1 MIAVSRAASSAAMSA
16 ADPTYRSLTSF
27 GLPSTHAISRR
38 YQYGFPLITFLYRL
52 AIPLG
57 HRRIRGRSQANTP
70 KKPSSAHS
78 LTEPQDIKVELAAKL
93 GLGRQPLEGDL
104 GAAQRLGGAGG
115 GRDDLGVVVH
125 VEEDLG
131 HALLVEI
138 VEVAAD
144 LVEGAG

>member
-1 MIAVSRAASSAAMSA
+1 MPTEAPASDRRDPTTSSIVSTTPSRVMMPHAAATSPNARCRVRSGMIAVSRAASSAAMSA
-16 ADPTYRSLTSF
+16 ADPKYRSLTSF

-52 AIPLG
+52 AISLG

-93 GLGRQPLEGDL
+93 GLEAMPSGLPL
-104 GAAQRLGGAGG
+104 
-115 GRDDLGVVVH
+115 
-125 VEEDLG
+125 
-131 HALLVEI
+131 
-138 VEVAAD
+138 
-144 LVEGAG
+144 

>member
-1 MIAVSRAASSAAMSA
+1 MASL
-16 ADPTYRSLTSF
+16 YKKVTSF

-78 LTEPQDIKVELAAKL
+78 LTEPQDIKVELA
-93 GLGRQPLEGDL
+93 GVS
-104 GAAQRLGGAGG
+104 
-115 GRDDLGVVVH
+115 DDLGVCVMFM
-125 VEEDLG
+125 
-131 HALLVEI
+131 LVRWG
-138 VEVAAD
+138 VMVC
-144 LVEGAG
+144 